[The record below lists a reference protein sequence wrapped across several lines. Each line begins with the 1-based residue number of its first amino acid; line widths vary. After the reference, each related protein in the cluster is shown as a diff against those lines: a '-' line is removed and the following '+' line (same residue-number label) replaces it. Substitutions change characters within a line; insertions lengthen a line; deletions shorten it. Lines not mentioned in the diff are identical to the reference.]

1 MRFRVALLCLS
12 ALLVVSGCWS
22 AAEPSLDSTVVINNT
37 STLTLTDVHVTTAPG
52 DELTD
57 ASIAAGAT
65 TRARAVH
72 AVYGTIHVTARVGN
86 QPVSVI
92 PIEGFAGGFNTRL
105 PDGTYTVVLV
115 VHTEPDGVHWLEASV
130 TPGAP

>member
-1 MRFRVALLCLS
+1 MRFRVALLGLS

-22 AAEPSLDSTVVINNT
+22 AAEPSLASTVVINNA

-52 DELTD
+52 DELIH
-57 ASIAAGAT
+57 ASIAPGAT
-65 TRARAVH
+65 TAAHSVH
-72 AVYGTIHVTARVGN
+72 AVYGAIHVTAKVGN

-92 PIEGFAGGFNTRL
+92 PIEGFAGGFNNRL

-115 VHTEPDGVHWLEASV
+115 VHTEPDGVHWLEATVASS
-130 TPGAP
+130 